1 MPLPNPSRGL
11 AVSQGRGAPIY
22 RTQTVP
28 APVGG
33 LNAVDSIAAMPA
45 TDAIVLDNWVPQT
58 TYCSLRAGY
67 EQWGTGLGHWA
78 ETLMGYSDLTTTEEL
93 FTISGGNIYDVT
105 AQGAVGAPVVTGL
118 TNSRWESVNVATP
131 GGAYLYAA
139 NATDPPLLYDGTNWA
154 SITGS
159 GSPAIT
165 NVTTTT
171 LRNPA
176 VWKSRVWFIQ
186 DNTNLAWYLP
196 VQSIG
201 GAANSV
207 DLSTIFTKGGNL
219 RSILTFSVASA
230 TSFDD
235 YIGFL
240 SSEGQLAVY
249 TGTDP
254 DTPGL
259 FVITGVYDVGKPI
272 GRRCW
277 FKYGAD
283 AIILSANGFVSVS
296 KSIAVGIQEPTNAI
310 SYKILALVNANVQQY
325 GTNFGWEGVVYP
337 LGNKIIINVPQ
348 NTNSRQHQYVMN
360 TINNSWC
367 SYGVL
372 NTPWNAATFCVL
384 GNDIYWGGNGFVAKA
399 EIGTADNGGQVLGT
413 VQPAYNYFGSDRN
426 KHFTLIRPMIQT
438 NGTIQPAMSL
448 CLNFNTIQPTN
459 FPTFS
464 NVTLSLWNIALWN
477 VSYWSTGPVVQT
489 NWQTVGGVGFS
500 ATIYLAINSNQA
512 TVNLLSVD
520 YLMCDGGIL

>member
-1 MPLPNPSRGL
+1 MAFPNPERGR
-11 AVSQGRGAPIY
+11 AVSQGRGAPVY
-22 RTQTVP
+22 RTQTIP

-67 EQWGTGLGHWA
+67 EQWGTGTGHWV
-78 ETLMGYSDLTTTEEL
+78 ETLMGYADLQTVEEL
-93 FTISGGNIYDVT
+93 FCISGTSIYDVT
-105 AQGAVGAPVVTGL
+105 TQGVVGAPVVTGL
-118 TNSRWESVNVATP
+118 TNARWESVNVDTP
-131 GGAYLYAA
+131 GGAFLYAA
-139 NATDPPLLYDGTNWA
+139 NATDKPLLYNGSAWTAIDGM
-154 SITGS
+154 S
-159 GSPAIT
+159 SPAIT
-165 NVTTTT
+165 GVTTTT
-171 LRNPA
+171 LRNPI
-176 VWKSRVWFIQ
+176 VWKSRVWFVQ
-186 DNTNLAWYLP
+186 DNTNIAWYLP
-196 VQSIG
+196 VQSVG
-201 GAANSV
+201 GVASKW

-219 RSILTFSVASA
+219 RAILTFSVAST

-249 TGTDP
+249 TGTNP
-254 DTPGL
+254 DIAGL
-259 FVITGVYDVGKPI
+259 FVITGLYDVGKPI

-283 AIILSANGFVSVS
+283 AIVLSANGFVSVS
-296 KSIAVGIQEPTNAI
+296 KVISVGLQEPTNAI
-310 SYKILALVNANVQQY
+310 SYKILALVNADVQQY

-337 LGNKIIINVPQ
+337 LGNKIIINIPQ
-348 NTNSRQHQYVMN
+348 NTNARQHQYVMN

-367 SYGVL
+367 SYGML

-426 KHFTLIRPMIQT
+426 KRFTLIRPMTQT
-438 NGTIQPAMSL
+438 DGIINPAMSL

-459 FPTFS
+459 FPTFT

-477 VSYWSTGPVVQT
+477 ISYWSTGRSVQT
-489 NWQTVGGVGFS
+489 NWQTVGGVGFA
-500 ATIYLAINSNQA
+500 ATINLQIASNQ
-512 TVNLLSVD
+512 TGVNLLAVD
-520 YLMCDGGIL
+520 YVMCDGSIL